1 MAGNTTDVQV
11 FDGTK
16 FVSISGFD
24 GADGKSI
31 DTVEVNPSTVPP
43 TDCNTLADVTGM
55 GSGSVADNASGNLTL
70 TLNVP
75 APAGLCGTDGTPAT
89 AEVNNVTNKSIDY
102 DKPLKVTVEDNT
114 PLDTQ
119 NLSLNFDFEIPKG
132 EPGTGITIKG
142 SVATESLLPD
152 CSTYAGDEG
161 DMYIVALNNAG
172 DAGHGFV
179 YNGNPTDCWDDVGQI
194 KGQDGVTPDVD
205 AEVKATTTLDCGQN
219 ATATAARKAGST
231 DDEPVIEFTFG
242 IPSGCDGDGV
252 SLTSSVTVDMSKCQD
267 VLPIENANGSFA
279 TDGSPVNGVQAYALT
294 LNLPRP
300 PKVTTSSVEPSTG
313 LCAGDFWIVTD

>member
-24 GADGKSI
+24 GADGKPI
-31 DTVEVNPSTVPP
+31 DTVEVNPTTVPP
-43 TDCNTLADVTGM
+43 TDCKTLADVTGL
-55 GSGSVADNASGNLTL
+55 GTGSVADNANGNLTL

-75 APAGLCGTDGTPAT
+75 APAGLCGADGTTPTVDVDPGTT
-89 AEVNNVTNKSIDY
+89 ALSVKHTD
-102 DKPLKVTVEDNT
+102 PLKVTVTDEDPT
-114 PLDTQ
+114 SDV
-119 NLSLNFDFEIPKG
+119 SLKFDFEIPKG

-142 SVATESLLPD
+142 SVGTEALLPD

-179 YNGNPTDCWDDVGQI
+179 YNGKDSDCWDDVGQI
-194 KGQDGVTPDVD
+194 KGQDGTTPDVQ
-205 AEVKATTTLDCGQN
+205 AEVKSTTPVPCGSP
-219 ATATAARKAGST
+219 ATATAGRKAGST
-231 DDEPVIEFTFG
+231 DEEPIIEFTFG
-242 IPSGCDGDGV
+242 IPNGCDGDGV
-252 SLTSSVTVDMSKCQD
+252 SLTSSVTVDMSQCQD
-267 VLPIENANGSFA
+267 AFPISSANGAFA
-279 TDGSPVNGVQAYALT
+279 TDGAPVNGVQAYALT

-300 PKVTTSSVEPSTG
+300 PKVTKASVEPATDN
-313 LCAGDFWIVTD
+313 CVGDFWVVTD